1 MAVLINQDGLTGY
14 KNCPAPAKL
23 NLFLHVVGRRPDG
36 YHLLE
41 SAFQLIDLCDR
52 LHFTCRSDGAIH
64 RLSEIEGVPE
74 DADLTVR
81 AATRLKNEAL
91 IKNGQHVPGVDIS
104 IEKSI
109 PAGGGLGGG
118 SSDAAT
124 TLMVLNKL
132 WHCGFSRQDLA
143 RIGVSLGADVPF
155 FLFRQNA
162 FVQGIGEI
170 MTPIET
176 PSGWFVVIKPPVFVS
191 TGLIF
196 QSPELTRSTEPIK
209 MKSYPYFCDS
219 SIQEGKNDLQP
230 VAVSLFP
237 EIQEALNDLGQYGNA
252 RMTGSGAC
260 VYAYFESEDM
270 AREAEEGL
278 SSKWEVMI
286 VRSLKHHPLDLTETS
301 AGQ

>member
-1 MAVLINQDGLTGY
+1 
-14 KNCPAPAKL
+14 PAKL

-52 LHFTCRSDGAIH
+52 LHFINRSDGVIH
-64 RLSEIEGVPE
+64 RLSEMEGVPE
-74 DADLTVR
+74 ETDLTVR
-81 AATRLKNEAL
+81 AATRLKKEAL
-91 IKNGQHVPGVDIS
+91 AKKGQRVPGVDIS

-132 WHCGFSRQDLA
+132 WNCGFTLQDLA

-176 PSGWFVVIKPPVFVS
+176 PSGWFVVIKPPIFVP
-191 TGLIF
+191 TKLIF
-196 QSPELTRSTEPIK
+196 QSPELTRSTERIK

-219 SIQEGKNDLQP
+219 YIQEGKNDLQP

-237 EIQEALNDLGQYGNA
+237 EIQEALDDLGQYGNA

-260 VYAYFESEDM
+260 VFAYFESEGM

-278 SSKWEVMI
+278 SSRWEVMV
-286 VRSLKHHPLDLTETS
+286 VRSLKQHPLDLTGIKTGS
-301 AGQ
+301 